1 VRTAATK
8 QRKAAVSTSRIIRR
22 PYEMPVKI
30 TSSLAWPDRIGLL
43 R

>member
-1 VRTAATK
+1 VRTAVTK

-22 PYEMPVKI
+22 SYEMHAKI
-30 TSSLAWPDRIGLL
+30 TSSLAWLDRIALL